1 MTIEQ
6 AVITRLASLAAVTA
20 LVGTRIYL
28 DRLPKDHATYPAV
41 RVVLVD
47 EVDSPH
53 LRGGGGVRTARVQ
66 VDAYAEETSAT
77 DPYTAVA
84 GVAAA
89 IHGDEDGTALSGWA
103 GSIGSPALEV
113 QGCVRVDRRRA
124 YDPDEL
130 QVVTMSQDYRITYRG

>member
-20 LVGTRIYL
+20 LVSTRIYL
-28 DRLPKDHATYPAV
+28 DRLPKDLDTFPAV

-47 EVDSPH
+47 EIDQPH
-53 LRGGGGVRTARVQ
+53 LRGGGGLRIARVQ
-66 VDAYAEETSAT
+66 VDAYAMESSGT

-84 GVAAA
+84 AVADAV
-89 IHGDEDGTALSGWA
+89 HGDDAGSGLSGWS
-103 GSIGSPALEV
+103 GEIGSPALQV
-113 QGCVRVDRRRA
+113 RACFRVDRRRA

-130 QVVTMSQDYRITYRG
+130 QVCTMSQDYRVSYTP